1 MRLYREQRY
10 NPPWT
15 VTSVLTQRNIPIA
28 GRMSTECRNQKH
40 FSSQYPHYNFGI
52 IIIIIIYKTS
62 WGDSSMVK
70 IICCSSRGSEFCSE
84 NRLLTTPNCLEFY
97 LQVEVFS
104 ALCWQWHTHSI
115 YSIRYTQK
123 LHLFK
128 ITIIYYF
135 ASFAIEICGEVF
147 LHCRIIG
154 AVKSNG
160 VCCFCSFWV
169 TITIS
174 AQKSWLFELYNTCW
188 WVIASWLLFPFSH
201 VILIILH
208 MKNSLLKYSK

>member
-1 MRLYREQRY
+1 MTLELSGGGCNHSLSPGHPSTPRSCLHPCHCICFSEFPTVTTPCYRALLWLPGTSGCMTAGIMRLYREQCY

-15 VTSVLTQRNIPIA
+15 VTSVLTQRNIPLA

-52 IIIIIIYKTS
+52 IIIIMIYKTS
-62 WGDSSMVK
+62 WGDSSVVK

-84 NRLLTTPNCLEFY
+84 NPLLTTPNCLEFY
-97 LQVEVFS
+97 LQVEAFS

-115 YSIRYTQK
+115 YSIRYAQK

-135 ASFAIEICGEVF
+135 ASFAIEICG
-147 LHCRIIG
+147 G
-154 AVKSNG
+154 
-160 VCCFCSFWV
+160 
-169 TITIS
+169 
-174 AQKSWLFELYNTCW
+174 
-188 WVIASWLLFPFSH
+188 FSCT
-201 VILIILH
+201 VE
-208 MKNSLLKYSK
+208 